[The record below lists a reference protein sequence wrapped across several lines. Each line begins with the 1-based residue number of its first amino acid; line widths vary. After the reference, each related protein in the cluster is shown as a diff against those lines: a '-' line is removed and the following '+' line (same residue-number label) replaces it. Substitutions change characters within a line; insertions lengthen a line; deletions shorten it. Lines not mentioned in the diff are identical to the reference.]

1 MELFI
6 SVGAALLPFF
16 ILWYFSESSIEK
28 RVREA
33 EMEYERIV
41 AATAAKTRL
50 EILLA
55 EKPKQPELWWG
66 NECITIS
73 QDGKRVIK
81 LTRPKQ
87 EEALRAGSA
96 HSDEARRAFFK
107 AVGARVPLNKRGN
120 PMDFEFVKMP
130 LSEKRW

>member
-1 MELFI
+1 MEFFI
-6 SVGAALLPFF
+6 GVGAALLPFF
-16 ILWYFSESSIEK
+16 ILWYFNESSIKK

-33 EMEYERIV
+33 EMEYKRIV

-50 EILLA
+50 VILLT

-81 LTRPKQ
+81 FTRPKQ
-87 EEALRAGSA
+87 EEVFRVGSV
-96 HSDEARRAFFK
+96 HSDEVRRAFFK
-107 AVGARVPLNKRGN
+107 AVGACVPLNKRGN